1 MSTLS
6 LDDIKEAHEEFWRW
20 VFSTRDGPGHP
31 VKITNG
37 SADRTFNRILILA
50 GALSGDAQRKIR
62 PLQIPDG
69 NVDYIF
75 VPADNC
81 VYTRADRD
89 GNNDRELID
98 KANIDMTTGKGS
110 VWINDHIQEVN
121 LLPGHEFDLNI
132 QYCIENT
139 GNSKRGEGCQNGT
152 PPRETR
158 AAAAC
163 HYALID
169 TRSLKRRDIIKILGE
184 TNSSINVTY
193 MVV

>member
-1 MSTLS
+1 
-6 LDDIKEAHEEFWRW
+6 
-20 VFSTRDGPGHP
+20 

-37 SADRTFNRILILA
+37 PAHRTFNRILILA
-50 GALSGDAQRKIR
+50 GALSGDAQKKIR
-62 PLQIPDG
+62 PLRIPDG
-69 NVDYIF
+69 NVDSIIF

-81 VYTRADRD
+81 VYTLADRD

-110 VWINDHIQEVN
+110 VWINGNIQEVD
-121 LLPGHEFDLNI
+121 LLPGHVFDLDI
-132 QYCIENT
+132 QYCIENA

-152 PPRETR
+152 PPGETR

-169 TRSLKRRDIIKILGE
+169 ARSLKRRDIIKILGE
-184 TNSSINVTY
+184 PNSSINVTY